1 MAMIKIPYANGF
13 ASIDVSGVYEVDASS
28 APNMVLKT
36 DTPVSAGNV
45 VGITLKFDATSFNN
59 ADGPAMEAAILKAAQ
74 TPGSCNVYELADGS
88 GLATSSSLTI
98 GSVTE

>member
-13 ASIDVSGVYEVDASS
+13 ASIDVSGVYEVDASG
-28 APNMVLKT
+28 APDMILKT
-36 DTPVSAGNV
+36 DTPISAGNV
-45 VGITLKFDATSFNN
+45 VGITLKFDAVSFND

-88 GLATSSSLTI
+88 GLAADEGLTI